1 MLIETLKEIQK
12 LLKQAGLYTGKID
25 GVIGNGSYSAVLGLS
40 GNKKAKQIIKE
51 IQKILAENRVY
62 FGLIDGDFGQGSMT
76 GFNDLLPAPQLT
88 DAKLQAIY
96 KNCKPGFAAE
106 INKQIE
112 KYHIKTKGAL
122 CAFLANAIHE
132 TGGFLELRESM
143 AYNPQRLLQV
153 FPKYFKSLAAAQ
165 AIAARGQ
172 VAIAD
177 VVYGGRMGNGV
188 GNGDG
193 YKYRGG
199 GIMHT
204 TGSQMYELTSIGIG
218 AGKKLHENP
227 DLITQP
233 YYAVASGLWYWNKN
247 LCNRYANQGNF
258 LATCKIVN
266 LGDAKS
272 KVTPNGQVERNALHA
287 RAWNVL

>member
-1 MLIETLKEIQK
+1 MSEAMKEIQRF
-12 LLKQAGLYTGKID
+12 LKQANLYTGKID
-25 GVIGNGSYSAVLGLS
+25 GLIGWLSYSAVLKLI
-40 GNKKAKQIIKE
+40 GNRNAKSTIKE

-62 FGLIDGDFGQGSMT
+62 FGAIDGDFGQGSMT

-112 KYHIKTKGAL
+112 KYNIKTKAAL

-132 TGGFLELRESM
+132 TGGFTKLRESM
-143 AYNPQRLLQV
+143 AYSPQRLLQV

-165 AIAARGQ
+165 TIAARGQ

-204 TGSQMYELTSIGIG
+204 TGSKMYELTSIGIG
-218 AGKKLHENP
+218 EGKKLHENP

-247 LCNRYANQGNF
+247 LCSRYANQGNF

-266 LGDAKS
+266 VGNATTS
-272 KVTPNGQVERNALHA
+272 ITPNGQADRDALYA
-287 RAWNVL
+287 KAWSVL